1 MKTAQDPRHLR
12 RIKTFKSLF
21 ARSFIEQ
28 GSFNDLSLK
37 VHKKLSEIDPIIEES
52 APEWPLAQINKID
65 LAILRL
71 AVYELLFEL
80 GTPAKV
86 VIDEAVEIAKHY
98 GSENSGSFINGALA
112 SALTLTKRDIEIK
125 DNKKDK
131 KNNKKEKKDD
141 KKDKKDDKSN
151 KKGEDK

>member
-21 ARSFIEQ
+21 ARSFTEQ
-28 GSFNDLSLK
+28 DLFNDFSLK
-37 VHKKLSEIDPIIEES
+37 IYQKLSQIDPIIEES

-71 AVYELLFEL
+71 AIYELLFEPD
-80 GTPAKV
+80 TPAKV

-98 GSENSGSFINGALA
+98 GSENSSSFINGALA
-112 SALTLTKRDIEIK
+112 SALALTKRDIEIK
-125 DNKKDK
+125 DKTKIK
-131 KNNKKEKKDD
+131 KN
-141 KKDKKDDKSN
+141 DKKDDKSN

>member
-21 ARSFIEQ
+21 ARSFIIEQ
-28 GSFNDLSLK
+28 DSFNDLSLK
-37 VHKKLSEIDPIIEES
+37 VHKKLSEIDTIIEES
-52 APEWPLAQINKID
+52 APEWPLTQIHKID

-71 AVYELLFEL
+71 AVYELLFEPD
-80 GTPAKV
+80 TPAKV

-112 SALTLTKRDIEIK
+112 SALTLTKRDVEIK
-125 DNKKDK
+125 DKTKIK
-131 KNNKKEKKDD
+131 KNDKKDD
-141 KKDKKDDKSN
+141 KKDQKDDKPT

>member
-28 GSFNDLSLK
+28 KPFNDLSQK
-37 VHKKLSEIDPIIEES
+37 VHQNLSQIDPIIEKS
-52 APEWPLAQINKID
+52 APEWPLIQINKTD

-71 AVYELLFEL
+71 AVYELLFERD
-80 GTPAKV
+80 TPAKV
-86 VIDEAVEIAKHY
+86 IIDEAVEIAKHY

-112 SALTLTKRDIEIK
+112 SALALTKRDAEIK
-125 DNKKDK
+125 DKAKTK
-131 KNNKKEKKDD
+131 QNN
-141 KKDKKDDKSN
+141 KKDDKSAEKREN
-151 KKGEDK
+151 KENKQ

>member
-28 GSFNDLSLK
+28 DSFNDLSSK

-52 APEWPLAQINKID
+52 APEWPLAQINKTD

-71 AVYELLFEL
+71 AIYELLFEPN
-80 GTPAKV
+80 TPAKV

-112 SALTLTKRDIEIK
+112 SALTLTKRDVEIK
-125 DNKKDK
+125 DKTKI
-131 KNNKKEKKDD
+131 NKKEKKNQKDD
-141 KKDKKDDKSN
+141 KKDNKDDKSN

>member
-21 ARSFIEQ
+21 ARSFIIEQ
-28 GSFNDLSLK
+28 DSFNDLSLK

-52 APEWPLAQINKID
+52 APEWPLTQINKID

-71 AVYELLFEL
+71 AVYELLFEPD
-80 GTPAKV
+80 TPAKV

-112 SALTLTKRDIEIK
+112 SALTLTKRDVEIK
-125 DNKKDK
+125 DKTKIK
-131 KNNKKEKKDD
+131 KNDKKDD
-141 KKDKKDDKSN
+141 KKDQKDDKPT

>member
-28 GSFNDLSLK
+28 KPFNDLSQK
-37 VHKKLSEIDPIIEES
+37 VHQNLSQIDPIIEKS
-52 APEWPLAQINKID
+52 APEWPLTQINKTD

-71 AVYELLFEL
+71 AVYELLFERD
-80 GTPAKV
+80 TPAKV
-86 VIDEAVEIAKHY
+86 IIDEAVEIAKHY

-112 SALTLTKRDIEIK
+112 SALALTKRDAEIK
-125 DNKKDK
+125 DKAKTK
-131 KNNKKEKKDD
+131 QNN
-141 KKDKKDDKSN
+141 KKDDKSAEKREN
-151 KKGEDK
+151 KENKQ

>member
-28 GSFNDLSLK
+28 KPFNDLSQK
-37 VHKKLSEIDPIIEES
+37 VHQNLSQIDPIIEKS
-52 APEWPLAQINKID
+52 APEWPLTQINKTD

-71 AVYELLFEL
+71 AVYELLFERD
-80 GTPAKV
+80 TPAKV
-86 VIDEAVEIAKHY
+86 IIDEAVEIAKHY

-112 SALTLTKRDIEIK
+112 SALALTERDAEIK
-125 DNKKDK
+125 DKAKTK
-131 KNNKKEKKDD
+131 QNN
-141 KKDKKDDKSN
+141 KKDDKSAEKREN
-151 KKGEDK
+151 KENKQ